1 VAGWGGRIRTSAFP
15 ENQNS
20 LATPE
25 ESAARCG
32 KRLWLV
38 GSTAA
43 SRISTMVCM
52 IVIPSNITNGI
63 RRLCESRDS
72 GTVLGAAAVKLLH
85 CNVPA
90 P

>member
-1 VAGWGGRIRTSAFP
+1 VRQEVVARWFH
-15 ENQNS
+15 
-20 LATPE
+20 
-25 ESAARCG
+25 
-32 KRLWLV
+32 
-38 GSTAA
+38 GSV
-43 SRISTMVCM
+43 RISTMVCM